1 MIVDDVFHITG
12 RGTVVTGQ
20 FQGNVPLSVG
30 DTMVCEGQ
38 RWKVSGIEQFRKLI
52 STAEPRSQI
61 GVLLGKGPK
70 ADALRGL
77 MVQFETRAAAQSGG
91 SAGQMPDPAEPQFTV
106 LPEKKHRWRR

>member
-1 MIVDDVFHITG
+1 MIIDDVFHITG

-20 FQGNVPLSVG
+20 LQGNVPLSVG

-38 RWKVSGIEQFRKLI
+38 RWKVSGIEQFRKQTN
-52 STAEPRSQI
+52 TADPSSQI

-70 ADALRGL
+70 ADVLRGR
-77 MVQFETRAAAQSGG
+77 MAQFETKAAAQSG
-91 SAGQMPDPAEPQFTV
+91 SAPGQAGPQFTV